1 MAPPLSPSGVHRPA
15 SAIHVHPAARA
26 MDPTIDPKVW
36 NRTVDQEVKMTFEIG
51 HLTFQPAAAAPIAPV
66 RPSVPPAAAPAP
78 GVAEPEPVFGVDAS
92 DVIPA
97 SPPPEVL
104 AEVDAA
110 WERAAELAAQN
121 RELHFKRDEV
131 SGRTIIEVRTLDG
144 DVLRTIPPSKFLD
157 VLSGGEL

>member
-1 MAPPLSPSGVHRPA
+1 
-15 SAIHVHPAARA
+15 
-26 MDPTIDPKVW
+26 
-36 NRTVDQEVKMTFEIG
+36 MTFEIG
-51 HLTFQPAAAAPIAPV
+51 HLSFQPAAAAPAAPV
-66 RPSVPPAAAPAP
+66 RPSAPAAEPTSAPVTP
-78 GVAEPEPVFGVDAS
+78 TPVFGVDVS

-131 SGRTIIEVRTLDG
+131 SGRTIIEVRTLEG
-144 DVLRTIPPSKFLD
+144 EVLRTIPPSKLLD
-157 VLSGGEL
+157 VMSGGEF

>member
-1 MAPPLSPSGVHRPA
+1 
-15 SAIHVHPAARA
+15 
-26 MDPTIDPKVW
+26 
-36 NRTVDQEVKMTFEIG
+36 MTFEIG

-66 RPSVPPAAAPAP
+66 RPSAPAAEPTPAAATP
-78 GVAEPEPVFGVDAS
+78 GLEPVFGVDAS

-97 SPPPEVL
+97 SPPGEVL

-121 RELHFKRDEV
+121 RELHFKHDDV

-144 DVLRTIPPSKFLD
+144 EVLRTIPPSKMLD
-157 VLSGGEL
+157 VMSGGEL

>member
-1 MAPPLSPSGVHRPA
+1 
-15 SAIHVHPAARA
+15 
-26 MDPTIDPKVW
+26 
-36 NRTVDQEVKMTFEIG
+36 MTFEIG
-51 HLTFQPAAAAPIAPV
+51 HLSLQPAAAAPAAPV
-66 RPSVPPAAAPAP
+66 RPSGPAAEPTSAPA
-78 GVAEPEPVFGVDAS
+78 PVFGVDVS

-131 SGRTIIEVRTLDG
+131 SGRTIIEVRTLEG
-144 DVLRTIPPSKFLD
+144 EVLRTIPPSKLLD
-157 VLSGGEL
+157 VMSGGDF

>member
-1 MAPPLSPSGVHRPA
+1 
-15 SAIHVHPAARA
+15 
-26 MDPTIDPKVW
+26 
-36 NRTVDQEVKMTFEIG
+36 MTFEIG
-51 HLTFQPAAAAPIAPV
+51 HLTFPT
-66 RPSVPPAAAPAP
+66 AAPAP
-78 GVAEPEPVFGVDAS
+78 PAPVRSSAPVAEPAPAPTAPEPVFGVDAS

-131 SGRTIIEVRTLDG
+131 SGRTIIEVRTLEG
-144 DVLRTIPPSKFLD
+144 EVLRTIPPSKMLD
-157 VLSGGEL
+157 AMSGGEF